1 MGRFQAE
8 QPLFGKVCVG
18 PNHAP
23 PFTPF
28 SRAVNMRSVQ
38 TDGSAHPH
46 RERTS
51 PTCFS
56 RHRHCRRAV
65 ARSLIHSASISL
77 HPFAPRALPRFIATT
92 DALTPERP
100 VLRVLIRGNERRAC
114 FPLRSPCF
122 PYQTF
127 QPFCL
132 QPLVVAPGTWSG
144 FDPELTAQPF
154 GRIPFGDPG
163 VTWAS
168 PLPSGLATT
177 TSRIE
182 FVILRTSRS
191 PPVALHPLSRGR
203 SYFRLQSSDQTL
215 AGIFVLLI

>member
-1 MGRFQAE
+1 MRWAKPCASFHSVFQSR
-8 QPLFGKVCVG
+8 Q
-18 PNHAP
+18 HAP
-23 PFTPF
+23 
-28 SRAVNMRSVQ
+28 AVE

-144 FDPELTAQPF
+144 FDPELTA
-154 GRIPFGDPG
+154 RNLS
-163 VTWAS
+163 VAS
-168 PLPSGLATT
+168 LSG
-177 TSRIE
+177 
-182 FVILRTSRS
+182 
-191 PPVALHPLSRGR
+191 
-203 SYFRLQSSDQTL
+203 TL
-215 AGIFVLLI
+215 ASLGLRRYLAGSPRQPAESSSSSCGPAVHLQLLSTPSREDAVTFGYKVQTKLWEEFSSC